1 MRRGPSSTGGRTGAP
16 RPVPRWARLSGGV
29 GGVRVWGGTFFFLAC
44 SIGGPGM
51 DAIADAIAANKTIKE
66 IFLTNQRTVI
76 PSKSGMP
83 SPFQAV

>member
-1 MRRGPSSTGGRTGAP
+1 
-16 RPVPRWARLSGGV
+16 
-29 GGVRVWGGTFFFLAC
+29 
-44 SIGGPGM
+44 M